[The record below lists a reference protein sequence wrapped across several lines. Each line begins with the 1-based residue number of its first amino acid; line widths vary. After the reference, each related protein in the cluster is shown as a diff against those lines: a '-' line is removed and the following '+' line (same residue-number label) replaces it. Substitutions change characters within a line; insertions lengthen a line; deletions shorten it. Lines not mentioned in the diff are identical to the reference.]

1 MALKKGEIVQVL
13 GRAVERV
20 GQKLD
25 DPDTPDEVTK
35 EEISEIIRE
44 TIADLL
50 SEYTD

>member
-1 MALKKGEIVQVL
+1 MALKKGEVVQIL

-20 GQKLD
+20 GLKLD
-25 DPDTPDEVTK
+25 DPETPDEVTK
-35 EEISEIIRE
+35 DELTEIIQQ